1 MKILDKSTKL
11 HMKINTKESIFIM
24 NNSMQ
29 IPTELIDFLKRET
42 YSLLIKGGPGTG
54 KTTLAL
60 TILRALNINKNCLYI
75 STRVS
80 PEQLFKYYPWLESFF
95 GKSIKSELEE
105 TPEFETNTPVFVD
118 ARLDEPGSLFE
129 RITNQLMD
137 VRAPTIIIDS
147 WDAIGYFMD
156 KEALMN
162 NARVLQTWRE
172 RSGAKIIFIA
182 EDQKDA
188 TLDFLVDGIVELQQK
203 HYDNRI
209 VREIFLSKLRGVRIN
224 KPSYIFTLNNNVF
237 RSYEPYHPT
246 DYVISNV
253 IDKKPED
260 TSQTFSNTHIK
271 TGYPELDKILGDG
284 LHKKSFVNI
293 ELDSNVNA
301 KVIVAFLGK
310 IILNFASAGNSILF
324 QPFEG
329 INHEY
334 LTRYLESRL
343 SKDTIKMI
351 EISQFENK
359 SKNTSTH
366 FTQIPT
372 HYNSIQQLES
382 IKNNIIKIHKKYP
395 KRLLLVIVGSDLS
408 HESHPGDMRKQIKQ
422 QIEFIKSKADLF
434 ILITRHSQDNIQEKL
449 SKISDMYLNISEI
462 NDTLFLKSKI
472 PWSHLYAIV
481 TDRTSGYPKISLEP
495 IV

>member
-1 MKILDKSTKL
+1 
-11 HMKINTKESIFIM
+11 MKINTKGSIFTM
-24 NNSMQ
+24 NNSMH

-42 YSLLIKGGPGTG
+42 YSLLIKGGAGTG

-75 STRVS
+75 STRIS
-80 PEQLFKYYPWLESFF
+80 PEQLFKYYPWLGSFF
-95 GKSIKSELEE
+95 GKSVKSELDEVS
-105 TPEFETNTPVFVD
+105 EFEKDTPIFVD

-137 VRAPTIIIDS
+137 VKAPVIIIDS

-203 HYDNRI
+203 YYDDRI

-224 KPSYIFTLNNNVF
+224 RPSYIFTLNNNVF
-237 RSYEPYHPT
+237 RSYEPYRPT
-246 DYVISNV
+246 DYVITSV
-253 IDKKPED
+253 LDKKPED
-260 TSQTFSNTHIK
+260 TLQTFSNTHIK
-271 TGYPELDKILGDG
+271 TGYPELDRILGDG

-293 ELDSNVNA
+293 ELDSNINA
-301 KVIVAFLGK
+301 KVVLAFLGK
-310 IILNFASAGNSILF
+310 IISNFANAGNHVLL

-334 LTRYLESRL
+334 LTRYLDSRL
-343 SKDTIKMI
+343 SKDAMRML
-351 EISQFENK
+351 EIPKFANK
-359 SKNTSTH
+359 LKSTST
-366 FTQIPT
+366 QSLKYPG
-372 HYNSIQQLES
+372 SIQQLES
-382 IKNNIIKIHKKYP
+382 IKKDIIKIQKKHP
-395 KRLLLVIVGSDLS
+395 KKLLLAIMGSDLS
-408 HESHPGDMRKQIKQ
+408 HESHTGDMRKQIKQ
-422 QIEFIKSKADLF
+422 QIEFIKSKTDLF
-434 ILITRHSQDNIQEKL
+434 ILVTRHSQDNIQEKL
-449 SKISDMYLNISEI
+449 SKISDMYLSVSEI
-462 NDTLFLKSKI
+462 NGTLFLKSKI
-472 PWSHLYAIV
+472 PWSHLYAVV
-481 TDRTSGYPKISLEP
+481 TDRNSGYPNISLEP

>member
-1 MKILDKSTKL
+1 
-11 HMKINTKESIFIM
+11 M
-24 NNSMQ
+24 NNSMH
-29 IPTELIDFLKRET
+29 IPNELIDFLKRET
-42 YSLLIKGGPGTG
+42 YSLLIKGDAGTG

-75 STRVS
+75 STRIS

-95 GKSIKSELEE
+95 AKSKKSELEE
-105 TPEFETNTPVFVD
+105 VSEFETDMPIFVD

-137 VRAPTIIIDS
+137 VKAPIIIIDS

-172 RSGAKIIFIA
+172 RSRAKIIFIA
-182 EDQKDA
+182 EEPKDT

-203 HYDNRI
+203 YYDNRI

-224 KPSYIFTLNNNVF
+224 RPSYIFTLNNNVF
-237 RSYEPYHPT
+237 RSYEPYRPT
-246 DYVISNV
+246 DYVITNV
-253 IDKKPED
+253 LDKKPED
-260 TSQTFSNTHIK
+260 TPQTFSNTHIK
-271 TGYPELDKILGDG
+271 TGYAELDRILGDG

-293 ELDSNVNA
+293 ELDSNINA
-301 KVIVAFLGK
+301 KVILAFLGK
-310 IILNFASAGNSILF
+310 IISNFASAGNPVLF

-334 LTRYLESRL
+334 LTKYLESRL
-343 SKDTIKMI
+343 SKDAMRML
-351 EISQFENK
+351 EIPQFANK
-359 SKNTSTH
+359 SKSTSAH
-366 FTQIPT
+366 STQDLRYPG
-372 HYNSIQQLES
+372 SIQQLES
-382 IKNNIIKIHKKYP
+382 IKKDLIKIQKKYP
-395 KRLLLVIVGSDLS
+395 KKLSLVIVGSDLS
-408 HESHPGDMRKQIKQ
+408 HESHTGDMRKQIKQ
-422 QIEFIKSKADLF
+422 QIEFIKSKTDLF
-434 ILITRHSQDNIQEKL
+434 ILVTRHSQDNIQEKL
-449 SKISDMYLNISEI
+449 SKISDMYLSVSEI
-462 NDTLFLKSKI
+462 NGTLFLKSKI

-481 TDRTSGYPKISLEP
+481 TDRNFGYPNIILEP

>member
-1 MKILDKSTKL
+1 M
-11 HMKINTKESIFIM
+11 H
-24 NNSMQ
+24 

-42 YSLLIKGGPGTG
+42 YSLLLKGSAGTG

-60 TILRALNINKNCLYI
+60 TILRTLNIDKNCLYI

-80 PEQLFKYYPWLESFF
+80 PDQLFKYYPWLGSFF
-95 GKSIKSELEE
+95 GKSVKAELEE
-105 TPEFETNTPVFVD
+105 TSEFETDAPVFVD

-137 VRAPTIIIDS
+137 VRAPVIIIDS

-172 RSGAKIIFIA
+172 RSGAKIIFVA
-182 EDQKDA
+182 EEQKDA
-188 TLDFLVDGIVELQQK
+188 TLDFLVDGIVELQQRY
-203 HYDNRI
+203 YDNRI

-224 KPSYIFTLNNNVF
+224 RPSYIFTLNNNVF
-237 RSYEPYHPT
+237 RSYEPYRPS

-253 IDKKPED
+253 QDKNPED
-260 TSQTFSNTHIK
+260 APQTFSNSHIK
-271 TGYPELDKILGDG
+271 TGYPELDRILGDG
-284 LHKKSFVNI
+284 LHKKSFVNV
-293 ELDSNVNA
+293 ELDSNINA
-301 KVIVAFLGK
+301 KVILAFLGK
-310 IILNFASAGNSILF
+310 IISNFASTGNPVLL

-334 LTRYLESRL
+334 LKKYLESCL
-343 SKDTIKMI
+343 SKNAMRML
-351 EISQFENK
+351 EISQFTNK
-359 SKNTSTH
+359 SKDLSVEITNHPS
-366 FTQIPT
+366 
-372 HYNSIQQLES
+372 SIQQLDS
-382 IKNNIIKIHKKYP
+382 AKKDIVKIQKKYP
-395 KRLLLVIVGSDLS
+395 KKLLLAIVGSDLS
-408 HESHPGDMRKQIKQ
+408 HESHTGDMRKQIKQ
-422 QIEFIKSKADLF
+422 QIESIKSKTDLF
-434 ILITRHSQDNIQEKL
+434 ILVTRHSQDNIQEKL
-449 SKISDMYLNISEI
+449 SKISDMYLSVSEI

-481 TDRTSGYPKISLEP
+481 TNRNSGFPKISLEP

>member
-1 MKILDKSTKL
+1 M
-11 HMKINTKESIFIM
+11 H
-24 NNSMQ
+24 

-42 YSLLIKGGPGTG
+42 YSLLLKGSAGTG

-60 TILRALNINKNCLYI
+60 TILRTLNIDKNCLYI

-80 PEQLFKYYPWLESFF
+80 PDQLFKYYPWLGSFF
-95 GKSIKSELEE
+95 GKSVKAELEE
-105 TPEFETNTPVFVD
+105 TSEFETDAPVFVD

-137 VRAPTIIIDS
+137 VRAPVIIIDS

-172 RSGAKIIFIA
+172 RSGAKIIFVA
-182 EDQKDA
+182 EEQKDA
-188 TLDFLVDGIVELQQK
+188 TLDFLVDGIVELQQRY
-203 HYDNRI
+203 YDNRI

-224 KPSYIFTLNNNVF
+224 RPSYIFTLNNNVF
-237 RSYEPYHPT
+237 RSYEPYRPS

-253 IDKKPED
+253 QDKNPED
-260 TSQTFSNTHIK
+260 ASQTFSNSHIK
-271 TGYPELDKILGDG
+271 TGYPELDRILGDG
-284 LHKKSFVNI
+284 LHKKSFVNV
-293 ELDSNVNA
+293 ELDSNINA
-301 KVIVAFLGK
+301 KVILAFLGK
-310 IILNFASAGNSILF
+310 IISNFASTGNPVLL

-334 LTRYLESRL
+334 LKKYLESCL
-343 SKDTIKMI
+343 SKNAMRML
-351 EISQFENK
+351 EISQFTNK
-359 SKNTSTH
+359 SKDLSVEITNHPS
-366 FTQIPT
+366 
-372 HYNSIQQLES
+372 SIQQLDS
-382 IKNNIIKIHKKYP
+382 AKKDIVKIQKKYP
-395 KRLLLVIVGSDLS
+395 KKLLLAIVGSDLS
-408 HESHPGDMRKQIKQ
+408 HESHTGDMRKQRKQ
-422 QIEFIKSKADLF
+422 QSESIKSKNDLF
-434 ILITRHSQDNIQEKL
+434 ILVTRHSQDNIQEKL
-449 SKISDMYLNISEI
+449 SKISDMYLNVSEI

-481 TDRTSGYPKISLEP
+481 TNRNSGFPKISLEP

>member
-1 MKILDKSTKL
+1 MILYKLSKL
-11 HMKINTKESIFIM
+11 HMKINTKGSIFTV
-24 NNSMQ
+24 NNSMH

-42 YSLLIKGGPGTG
+42 YSLLIKGSAGTG

-80 PEQLFKYYPWLESFF
+80 PEQLFKYYPWLSSFF
-95 GKSIKSELEE
+95 SKSVKSELDEIS
-105 TPEFETNTPVFVD
+105 EFETDASVFVD
-118 ARLDEPGSLFE
+118 ARLDEPGALFE

-137 VRAPTIIIDS
+137 VRAPVIIIDS

-188 TLDFLVDGIVELQQK
+188 TLDFLVDGIVELQQRY
-203 HYDNRI
+203 YDNRI

-224 KPSYIFTLNNNVF
+224 RPSYIFTLNNNVF
-237 RSYEPYHPT
+237 RSYEPYRPS
-246 DYVISNV
+246 DYVITNV
-253 IDKKPED
+253 LDKKPED
-260 TSQTFSNTHIK
+260 TLQTFNNTHIK
-271 TGYPELDKILGDG
+271 TGYPELDRILGEG
-284 LHKKSFVNI
+284 LHKKSFVNV
-293 ELDSNVNA
+293 ELDSNINA
-301 KVIVAFLGK
+301 KVILAFLGK
-310 IILNFASAGNSILF
+310 IISNFASSGNPVLF

-329 INHEY
+329 INHDY
-334 LTRYLESRL
+334 LARYLESCL
-343 SKDTIKMI
+343 SKDAMRML
-351 EISQFENK
+351 EIPQFANK
-359 SKNTSTH
+359 SKRTSSH
-366 FTQIPT
+366 SDEILKHPD
-372 HYNSIQQLES
+372 SIQQLDS
-382 IKNNIIKIHKKYP
+382 AKKAIIEIQKKHP
-395 KRLLLVIVGSDLS
+395 KKLLLAILGSDLS
-408 HESHPGDMRKQIKQ
+408 HESHTGDMRKQIKQ
-422 QIEFIKSKADLF
+422 QIELIKSKTDLF
-434 ILITRHSQDNIQEKL
+434 ILVTRHSQDNIQEKL
-449 SKISDMYLNISEI
+449 SKISDMYLNVSEI

-481 TDRTSGYPKISLEP
+481 TDKNSGYPQISLEP

>member
-1 MKILDKSTKL
+1 
-11 HMKINTKESIFIM
+11 MKINTKGSIFTM
-24 NNSMQ
+24 NNSMH

-42 YSLLIKGGPGTG
+42 YSLLIKGGAGTG

-75 STRVS
+75 STRIS
-80 PEQLFKYYPWLESFF
+80 PEQLFKYYPWLGSFF
-95 GKSIKSELEE
+95 GKSVKSELDEVS
-105 TPEFETNTPVFVD
+105 EFEKDTPIFVD

-137 VRAPTIIIDS
+137 VKAPVIIIDS

-203 HYDNRI
+203 YYDDRI

-224 KPSYIFTLNNNVF
+224 RPSYIFTLNNNVF
-237 RSYEPYHPT
+237 RSYEPYRPT
-246 DYVISNV
+246 DYVITSV
-253 IDKKPED
+253 LDKKPED
-260 TSQTFSNTHIK
+260 TLQTFSNTHIK
-271 TGYPELDKILGDG
+271 TGYPELDRILGDG

-293 ELDSNVNA
+293 ELDSNINA
-301 KVIVAFLGK
+301 KVVLAFLGK
-310 IILNFASAGNSILF
+310 IISNFASAGNHVLL

-334 LTRYLESRL
+334 LTRYLDSRL
-343 SKDTIKMI
+343 SKDAMRML
-351 EISQFENK
+351 EIPKFANK
-359 SKNTSTH
+359 LKSTST
-366 FTQIPT
+366 QSLKYPG
-372 HYNSIQQLES
+372 SIQQLES
-382 IKNNIIKIHKKYP
+382 IKKDIIKIQKKHP
-395 KRLLLVIVGSDLS
+395 KKLLLAIMGSDLS
-408 HESHPGDMRKQIKQ
+408 HESHTGDMRKQIKQ
-422 QIEFIKSKADLF
+422 QIEFIKSKTDLF
-434 ILITRHSQDNIQEKL
+434 ILVTRHSQDNIQEKL
-449 SKISDMYLNISEI
+449 SKISDMYLSVSEI
-462 NDTLFLKSKI
+462 NGTLFLKSKI
-472 PWSHLYAIV
+472 PWSHLYAVV
-481 TDRTSGYPKISLEP
+481 TDRNSGYPNISLEP

>member
-1 MKILDKSTKL
+1 
-11 HMKINTKESIFIM
+11 MKINTKRSIFTM
-24 NNSMQ
+24 YNSMH
-29 IPTELIDFLKRET
+29 IPNELIDFLKRET
-42 YSLLIKGGPGTG
+42 YSLLIKGDAGTG

-75 STRVS
+75 STRIS

-95 GKSIKSELEE
+95 GKSKKSELAEIS
-105 TPEFETNTPVFVD
+105 EFETDMPVFVD

-137 VRAPTIIIDS
+137 VKAPIIIIDS

-182 EDQKDA
+182 EEPKDA

-203 HYDNRI
+203 YHDNRR

-224 KPSYIFTLNNNVF
+224 RPSYIFTLNNNVF
-237 RSYEPYHPT
+237 RSYEPYSPA
-246 DYVISNV
+246 DYVITNTK
-253 IDKKPED
+253 DKKPES
-260 TSQTFSNTHIK
+260 TSQTFSNSHIK
-271 TGYPELDKILGDG
+271 TGYLELDRILGEG

-293 ELDSNVNA
+293 ELDSNINA
-301 KVIVAFLGK
+301 KVILAFLGK
-310 IILNFASAGNSILF
+310 IISNFTGAGNPVLF

-329 INHEY
+329 INSEY
-334 LTRYLESRL
+334 LTRYLDSRL
-343 SKDTIKMI
+343 SKDAMRML
-351 EISQFENK
+351 EIPQFANK
-359 SKNTSTH
+359 SKSISSHSTH
-366 FTQIPT
+366 TLKYPD
-372 HYNSIQQLES
+372 SIKQLES
-382 IKNNIIKIHKKYP
+382 IKKDILKIQKKHP
-395 KRLLLVIVGSDLS
+395 KKLLLVVVGSDLS
-408 HESHPGDMRKQIKQ
+408 HESHTGDMRKQIKQ

-434 ILITRHSQDNIQEKL
+434 ILVTRHSQDNIQEKL
-449 SKISDMYLNISEI
+449 SKISDMYLNVSEI
-462 NDTLFLKSKI
+462 NGTLFLKSKI

-481 TDRTSGYPKISLEP
+481 TDRNSGYPNINLEP

>member
-1 MKILDKSTKL
+1 
-11 HMKINTKESIFIM
+11 MKINTKGSIFTM
-24 NNSMQ
+24 NNSMH

-42 YSLLIKGGPGTG
+42 YSLLIKGGAGTG

-60 TILRALNINKNCLYI
+60 TILRILNINKNCLYI
-75 STRVS
+75 STRIS
-80 PEQLFKYYPWLESFF
+80 PAQLFKYYPWLESFF
-95 GKSIKSELEE
+95 GKSVKSELDEIS
-105 TPEFETNTPVFVD
+105 EFETNTPIFVD
-118 ARLDEPGSLFE
+118 SRLDEPGSLFE

-137 VRAPTIIIDS
+137 ARAPTIIIDS

-182 EDQKDA
+182 EEQKDA
-188 TLDFLVDGIVELQQK
+188 TLDFLVDGIVELHQK
-203 HYDNRI
+203 YYDNRI
-209 VREIFLSKLRGVRIN
+209 LREIFLSKLRGVRIN
-224 KPSYIFTLNNNVF
+224 RPSYIFTLNNNVF
-237 RSYEPYHPT
+237 RSYDPYRPT
-246 DYVISNV
+246 DYVITNV
-253 IDKKPED
+253 LDKKPES
-260 TSQTFSNTHIK
+260 TLQTFSNTHVK

-293 ELDSNVNA
+293 EIDSNINA
-301 KVIVAFLGK
+301 KVVLAFLGK
-310 IILNFASAGNSILF
+310 IISNFASTGNPVLF

-343 SKDTIKMI
+343 SKDAMRML
-351 EISQFENK
+351 EISQFANK
-359 SKNTSTH
+359 SKST
-366 FTQIPT
+366 PT
-372 HYNSIQQLES
+372 DSAQVSKYPDSIQQLES
-382 IKNNIIKIHKKYP
+382 VKKDIIKIQKKYP
-395 KRLLLVIVGSDLS
+395 KKLLLVIVGSDLS
-408 HESHPGDMRKQIKQ
+408 HESHTGDMRKQIKQ

-434 ILITRHSQDNIQEKL
+434 ILVTRHSQDNIQEKL
-449 SKISDMYLNISEI
+449 SKISDMYLSVSEI

-481 TDRTSGYPKISLEP
+481 TDRNSGYPKISLEP

>member
-1 MKILDKSTKL
+1 
-11 HMKINTKESIFIM
+11 MKINTKGSIISM
-24 NNSMQ
+24 NNSMH

-60 TILRALNINKNCLYI
+60 TILRVLNINKNCLYI

-95 GKSIKSELEE
+95 GKSLKSELEE
-105 TPEFETNTPVFVD
+105 TSEFEANASVFVD
-118 ARLDEPGSLFE
+118 GRLDEPGSLFE

-172 RSGAKIIFIA
+172 RSGAKMIFIA
-182 EDQKDA
+182 EEQKDV

-203 HYDNRI
+203 HHDNRI

-253 IDKKPED
+253 LDNKPED
-260 TSQTFSNTHIK
+260 TLQTFSNTHIK
-271 TGYPELDKILGDG
+271 TGYSELDRILGDG

-293 ELDSNVNA
+293 EIDSNINA
-301 KVIVAFLGK
+301 KVVLAFLGK
-310 IILNFASAGNSILF
+310 IISNFASAGNPVLF

-334 LTRYLESRL
+334 LTRYLNSSL
-343 SKDTIKMI
+343 SKDSMKML
-351 EISQFENK
+351 EISQFTNK
-359 SKNTSTH
+359 SKSVSKHTE
-366 FTQIPT
+366 QIQKHPS
-372 HYNSIQQLES
+372 SIQQLES
-382 IKNNIIKIHKKYP
+382 VKNEIMKIQKKYP
-395 KRLLLVIVGSDLS
+395 KKLLLAIVGSDLS
-408 HESHPGDMRKQIKQ
+408 HESHTGDMRKQIKQ

-434 ILITRHSQDNIQEKL
+434 ILVTRHSQDNIQEKL
-449 SKISDMYLNISEI
+449 SKISDMYLNVSEI

-481 TDRTSGYPKISLEP
+481 TDRNSGYPKISLEP

>member
-1 MKILDKSTKL
+1 
-11 HMKINTKESIFIM
+11 MKINTKGSIFTM
-24 NNSMQ
+24 NNSMH

-42 YSLLIKGGPGTG
+42 YSLLIKGGAGTG

-60 TILRALNINKNCLYI
+60 TILRILNINKNCLYI
-75 STRVS
+75 STRIS
-80 PEQLFKYYPWLESFF
+80 PAQLFKYYPWLESFF
-95 GKSIKSELEE
+95 GKSVKSELDEIS
-105 TPEFETNTPVFVD
+105 EFETNTPIFVD
-118 ARLDEPGSLFE
+118 SRLDEPGSLFE

-137 VRAPTIIIDS
+137 ARAPTIIIDS

-182 EDQKDA
+182 EEQKDA
-188 TLDFLVDGIVELQQK
+188 TLDFLVDGIVELHQK
-203 HYDNRI
+203 YYDNRI
-209 VREIFLSKLRGVRIN
+209 LREIFLSKLRGVRIN
-224 KPSYIFTLNNNVF
+224 RPSYIFTLNNNVF
-237 RSYEPYHPT
+237 RSYDPYRPT
-246 DYVISNV
+246 DYVITNV
-253 IDKKPED
+253 LDKKPEG
-260 TSQTFSNTHIK
+260 TLQTFSNTHVK

-293 ELDSNVNA
+293 EIDSNINA
-301 KVIVAFLGK
+301 KVVLAFLGK
-310 IILNFASAGNSILF
+310 IISNFASTGNPVLF

-343 SKDTIKMI
+343 SKDAMRML
-351 EISQFENK
+351 EISQFANK
-359 SKNTSTH
+359 SKST
-366 FTQIPT
+366 PT
-372 HYNSIQQLES
+372 DSAQVSKYPDSIQQLES
-382 IKNNIIKIHKKYP
+382 VKKDIIKIQKKYP
-395 KRLLLVIVGSDLS
+395 KKLLLAIVGSDLS
-408 HESHPGDMRKQIKQ
+408 HESHTGDMRKQIKQ

-434 ILITRHSQDNIQEKL
+434 ILVTRHSQDNIQEKL
-449 SKISDMYLNISEI
+449 SKISDMYLSVSEI

-472 PWSHLYAIV
+472 PWSYLYAIV
-481 TDRTSGYPKISLEP
+481 TDRNSGYPKISLEP

>member
-1 MKILDKSTKL
+1 
-11 HMKINTKESIFIM
+11 MKINTKGTSIFTM
-24 NNSMQ
+24 NNSMH

-60 TILRALNINKNCLYI
+60 TILRVLNINKNCLYI
-75 STRVS
+75 STRIS

-95 GKSIKSELEE
+95 GKSIKSELDE
-105 TPEFETNTPVFVD
+105 TSEPETNTPVFVD

-182 EDQKDA
+182 EDQKDP
-188 TLDFLVDGIVELQQK
+188 TLDFLVDGIIELQQK
-203 HYDNRI
+203 HHDNRI
-209 VREIFLSKLRGVRIN
+209 VREILLSKLRGVRIN
-224 KPSYIFTLNNNVF
+224 KPSYIFTLHNNVF

-260 TSQTFSNTHIK
+260 TTQSFNNNHIK
-271 TGYPELDKILGDG
+271 TGYPELDRILGDG

-293 ELDSNVNA
+293 ELDSNINA
-301 KVIVAFLGK
+301 KVILTFLGK
-310 IILNFASAGNSILF
+310 IISNFASSGNPVLL

-329 INHEY
+329 INHDY
-334 LTRYLESRL
+334 LTRYLESSL
-343 SKDTIKMI
+343 SKDAIKML
-351 EISQFENK
+351 EISQFNNK
-359 SKNTSTH
+359 SKSTSKDSE
-366 FTQIPT
+366 QILKHPT
-372 HYNSIQQLES
+372 SIEQLES
-382 IKNNIIKIHKKYP
+382 AKNDIIKIQKKYQ
-395 KRLLLVIVGSDLS
+395 KKLLLVIMGSDLS
-408 HESHPGDMRKQIKQ
+408 HESHTGDMRKQIKQ

-434 ILITRHSQDNIQEKL
+434 ILVTRHSQDNIQEKL
-449 SKISDMYLNISEI
+449 SKISDMYLSLSEI

-481 TDRTSGYPKISLEP
+481 TDRSAGYPKISLEP

>member
-1 MKILDKSTKL
+1 
-11 HMKINTKESIFIM
+11 MKINTKGSIFTM
-24 NNSMQ
+24 NNSMH

-42 YSLLIKGGPGTG
+42 YSLLIKGGAGTG

-60 TILRALNINKNCLYI
+60 TILRILNINKNCLYI
-75 STRVS
+75 STRIS
-80 PEQLFKYYPWLESFF
+80 PAQLFKYYPWLESFF
-95 GKSIKSELEE
+95 GKSVKSELDEIS
-105 TPEFETNTPVFVD
+105 EFETNTPIFVD
-118 ARLDEPGSLFE
+118 SRLDEPGSLFE

-137 VRAPTIIIDS
+137 ARAPTIIIDS

-182 EDQKDA
+182 EEQKDA
-188 TLDFLVDGIVELQQK
+188 TLDFLVDGIVELHQK
-203 HYDNRI
+203 YYDNRI
-209 VREIFLSKLRGVRIN
+209 LREIFLSKLRGVRIN
-224 KPSYIFTLNNNVF
+224 RPSYIFTLNNNVF
-237 RSYEPYHPT
+237 RSYDPYRPT
-246 DYVISNV
+246 DYVITNV
-253 IDKKPED
+253 LDKKPES
-260 TSQTFSNTHIK
+260 TLQTFSNTHVK

-293 ELDSNVNA
+293 EIDSNINA
-301 KVIVAFLGK
+301 KVVLAFLGK
-310 IILNFASAGNSILF
+310 IVSNFASTGNPVLF

-343 SKDTIKMI
+343 SKDAMRML
-351 EISQFENK
+351 EISQFANK
-359 SKNTSTH
+359 SKST
-366 FTQIPT
+366 PT
-372 HYNSIQQLES
+372 DSAQVSKYPDSIQQLES
-382 IKNNIIKIHKKYP
+382 VKKDIIKIQKKYP
-395 KRLLLVIVGSDLS
+395 KKLLLAIVGSDLS
-408 HESHPGDMRKQIKQ
+408 HESHTGDMRKQIKQ

-434 ILITRHSQDNIQEKL
+434 ILVTRHSQDNIQEKL
-449 SKISDMYLNISEI
+449 SKISDMYLSVSEI

-481 TDRTSGYPKISLEP
+481 TDRNSGYPKISLEP

>member
-1 MKILDKSTKL
+1 
-11 HMKINTKESIFIM
+11 MKINTKGSIFTM
-24 NNSMQ
+24 NNSMH

-42 YSLLIKGGPGTG
+42 YSLLIKGGAGTG

-60 TILRALNINKNCLYI
+60 TILRILNINKNCLYI
-75 STRVS
+75 STRIS
-80 PEQLFKYYPWLESFF
+80 PAQLFKYYPWLESFF
-95 GKSIKSELEE
+95 GKSVKSELDEIS
-105 TPEFETNTPVFVD
+105 EFETNTPIFVD
-118 ARLDEPGSLFE
+118 SRLDEPGSLFE

-137 VRAPTIIIDS
+137 ARAPTIIIDS

-182 EDQKDA
+182 EEQKDA
-188 TLDFLVDGIVELQQK
+188 TLDFLVDGIVELHQK
-203 HYDNRI
+203 YYDNRI
-209 VREIFLSKLRGVRIN
+209 LREIFLSKLRGVRIN
-224 KPSYIFTLNNNVF
+224 RPSYIFTLNNNVF
-237 RSYEPYHPT
+237 RSYDPYRPT
-246 DYVISNV
+246 DYVITNV
-253 IDKKPED
+253 LDKKPES
-260 TSQTFSNTHIK
+260 TLQTFSNTHVK

-293 ELDSNVNA
+293 EIDSNINA
-301 KVIVAFLGK
+301 KVVLAFLGK
-310 IILNFASAGNSILF
+310 IISNFASTGNPVLF

-343 SKDTIKMI
+343 SKDAMRML
-351 EISQFENK
+351 EISQFANK
-359 SKNTSTH
+359 SKST
-366 FTQIPT
+366 PT
-372 HYNSIQQLES
+372 NSAQVSKYPDSIQQLES
-382 IKNNIIKIHKKYP
+382 VKKDIIKIQKKYP
-395 KRLLLVIVGSDLS
+395 KKLLLVIVGSDLS
-408 HESHPGDMRKQIKQ
+408 HESHTGDMRKQIKQ

-434 ILITRHSQDNIQEKL
+434 ILVTRHSQDNIQEKL
-449 SKISDMYLNISEI
+449 SKISDMYLSVSEI

-481 TDRTSGYPKISLEP
+481 TDRNSGYPKISLEP

>member
-1 MKILDKSTKL
+1 
-11 HMKINTKESIFIM
+11 MKINTKESISTV
-24 NNSMQ
+24 NNSMH
-29 IPTELIDFLKRET
+29 IPTELIDFLNRET
-42 YSLLIKGGPGTG
+42 YSLLIKGSAGTG

-80 PEQLFKYYPWLESFF
+80 PDQLFKFYPWLNSFF
-95 GKSIKSELEE
+95 GKSIKSELDEIS
-105 TPEFETNTPVFVD
+105 EFETETPVFVD

-137 VRAPTIIIDS
+137 VRAPVIIIDS

-182 EDQKDA
+182 EEQKDA
-188 TLDFLVDGIVELQQK
+188 TLDYLVDGIVDLQQRY
-203 HYDNRI
+203 YDNRI

-224 KPSYIFTLNNNVF
+224 RPSYIFTLNNNVF
-237 RSYEPYHPT
+237 RSYEPYRPA
-246 DYVISNV
+246 DYVITNV
-253 IDKKPED
+253 QDKKPED
-260 TSQTFSNTHIK
+260 AQQTFSNTHIK
-271 TGYPELDKILGDG
+271 TGYPELDRILGEG
-284 LHKKSFVNI
+284 LHKKSFVNV
-293 ELDSNVNA
+293 ELDSNINA
-301 KVIVAFLGK
+301 KVILAFLGK
-310 IILNFASAGNSILF
+310 IISNFANTGNPVLF

-334 LTRYLESRL
+334 LTKYLETCL
-343 SKDTIKMI
+343 SKDAIKML
-351 EISQFENK
+351 EISQFANNSK
-359 SKNTSTH
+359 STTKNYAEVTKH
-366 FTQIPT
+366 PD
-372 HYNSIQQLES
+372 SIQQLDS
-382 IKNNIIKIHKKYP
+382 AKTSMMKIQKKYP
-395 KRLLLVIVGSDLS
+395 KKLLLVIMGSDLS
-408 HESHPGDMRKQIKQ
+408 HESHTGDMRKEIKQ

-434 ILITRHSQDNIQEKL
+434 ILVTRHSQDNIQEKL
-449 SKISDMYLNISEI
+449 SKISDMYLNVSEI

-481 TDRTSGYPKISLEP
+481 TNRNSGYPKISLEP